1 MRRSP
6 FGVKP
11 KFSVWVSGSE
21 ALSARLV
28 RVEDWGS
35 ILGGEAYVVQH
46 GLVIQQGVVETAT
59 ADGSIAWVV
68 SSAAGARQLVEKA
81 EDHELWI
88 APNHLQDA
96 QPGSTP

>member
-6 FGVKP
+6 FGAKP
-11 KFSVWVSGSE
+11 KFSVWVSGPE

-59 ADGSIAWVV
+59 ADESIAWVV
-68 SSAAGARQLVEKA
+68 SSGTATRQLVEKA

-88 APNHLQDA
+88 APNHLQDT
-96 QPGSTP
+96 QTGSTP

>member
-1 MRRSP
+1 MKRSP
-6 FGVKP
+6 FGAKP
-11 KFSVWVSGSE
+11 KFSIWVSGSE

-59 ADGSIAWVV
+59 ADESIAWVV
-68 SSAAGARQLVEKA
+68 SSGTGTRQLVEKA

-88 APNHLQDA
+88 APNHLQDSQA
-96 QPGSTP
+96 GSTP